1 MPKKKIKKVSPMIRV
16 TSYDHI
22 SKESFENFKDRLIAM
37 PFNLL
42 LTEHQTLS
50 EYYGILNGKDD
61 WWDEKTKDVFEKM
74 MFVKDKL
81 IEKVHSLQDYSYLL
95 EYQIDEAYR
104 LMHNKE
110 KDNVKVSKKST
121 KQSK

>member
-1 MPKKKIKKVSPMIRV
+1 MPKKKIQKVSPMIRI

-22 SKESFENFKDRLIAM
+22 SKESFENFKDRLIGM

-42 LTEHQTLS
+42 ITEHQTLS

-104 LMHNKE
+104 LLHNKE

>member
-61 WWDEKTKDVFEKM
+61 WWDEKTKGVFEKM

-104 LMHNKE
+104 LLHNKE

>member
-1 MPKKKIKKVSPMIRV
+1 MPKKKIQKVSPMIRV

-61 WWDEKTKDVFEKM
+61 WWNEKTKDVFEKM

>member
-22 SKESFENFKDRLIAM
+22 SKESFENFKDRLIGM